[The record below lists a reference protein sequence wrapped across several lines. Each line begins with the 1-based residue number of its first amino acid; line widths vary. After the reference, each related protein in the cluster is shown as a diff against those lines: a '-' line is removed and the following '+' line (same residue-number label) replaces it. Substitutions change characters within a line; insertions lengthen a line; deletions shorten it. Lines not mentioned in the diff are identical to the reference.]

1 MKSFSEANEF
11 ILSSA
16 KECLEI
22 NLKIKCVE
30 PDYCFMEYLDRQF
43 KQEIIKVRYSQS
55 VTSFG
60 KSNESI
66 NFKKLK
72 LTKAV
77 CIYHKGSYKNLKDAY
92 AFIMKYITENNLQIA
107 DCPANRNVNLMN

>member
-1 MKSFSEANEF
+1 MKSFSEENEF

-16 KECLEI
+16 KECLET

-30 PDYCFMEYLDRQF
+30 LDYFFMEYLGRQF
-43 KQEIIKVRYSQS
+43 KQENIKVRYSQA

-72 LTKAV
+72 LTKTV
-77 CIYHKGSYKNLKDAY
+77 CIYHKGSYENLKDAY
-92 AFIMKYITENNLQIA
+92 VFIMKYTTKNNLQIA
-107 DCPANRNVNLMN
+107 ACPPVETAF

>member
-16 KECLEI
+16 KEFLET

-30 PDYCFMEYLDRQF
+30 ADYCFMEYLDRQF
-43 KQEIIKVRYSQS
+43 EQKNIKVRYSQA

-77 CIYHKGSYKNLKDAY
+77 CIYHKGSYENLKDAY
-92 AFIMKYITENNLQIA
+92 AFIMKYITEKYLQIA
-107 DCPANRNVNLMN
+107 DCPPSKT

>member
-1 MKSFSEANEF
+1 MQNNICF
-11 ILSSA
+11 L
-16 KECLEI
+16 
-22 NLKIKCVE
+22 IK
-30 PDYCFMEYLDRQF
+30 MEYLNRQF
-43 KQEIIKVRYSQS
+43 KQENIKVRYSQA

-77 CIYHKGSYKNLKDAY
+77 CIYHKGL
-92 AFIMKYITENNLQIA
+92 MKI
-107 DCPANRNVNLMN
+107 